1 MPNTQANGSKKSTLG
16 FKVDRP
22 KSTDDWQEAQDAG
35 IDSEGLEDRLDALA
49 GDEPPRVISKK
60 LIEAER
66 AAQEEEQG

>member
-1 MPNTQANGSKKSTLG
+1 M
-16 FKVDRP
+16 DRP

-35 IDSEGLEDRLDALA
+35 VDSEGLEDRLDAMA

-66 AAQEEEQG
+66 AVQEEDQG